1 MKNYKYILEGLDCAS
16 CAKKVEDKIA
26 STDGY
31 EDVTVNFST
40 LKLSFKTNKNNP
52 KKEIIEIVKALEPD
66 VNVVDMEESNKKK
79 DSKES
84 FHIARI
90 IIGIL
95 IYFLGTKLN
104 FNTNIQIVLIIVSII
119 ILLSRT
125 MKKAFM
131 QIRKGVLDENALIT
145 ISVIGACL
153 VNKVMEGVMVI
164 TLYEIGKILESKAI
178 SKTRKSI
185 SDLMNI
191 KPEYANL
198 KNGEEYQQVNPEEV
212 NVGDIILVKTGEK
225 IPLDGI
231 VLKGEAELDNSALTG
246 ESAFVKVKEKSKVLS
261 GAINVQGILEIKVEK
276 NYENS
281 TVSQILNLVENATD
295 KKAKTETF
303 VAKAAK
309 IYTPIVLGLA
319 LLVAIFMP
327 ILIKGSTYYDSIYK
341 ALIFLVISCP
351 CSIAISVPLSYFSG
365 IGKASKKGIL
375 IKGSDY
381 LDGIKD
387 IGQILFDKTGTITTG
402 KFKVSKIKTYNGK
415 YSENEILNYFAMG
428 ESFSN
433 HPLAKSILE
442 MVNDEIDTT
451 KVKDFEEISGKG
463 LKYTYNN
470 MKIKIGNAEFVDS
483 KEKID
488 EKGTILYLKIEDEIT
503 GGIVLTDEIKSDAKE
518 TIKQLKELGIK
529 TKMLTGDKKEV
540 ATRIAKEVNID
551 EVKSEMLPQDKYNE
565 LEKVLD
571 NNITEKKVAYVGDGI
586 NDSPVLARADIGIS
600 MGGIGSNSAI
610 EASDMVIMTD
620 ELKKIIEAIQISKK
634 TNRIIKENLIF
645 SIGVKILILLLSI
658 LGIADMWEAVF
669 ADVGTTLITIFNT
682 IRKQIEQ
689 YKS

>member
-470 MKIKIGNAEFVDS
+470 MEIKIGNAEFVDS

-518 TIKQLKELGIK
+518 TIKQLKALGIK

-551 EVKSEMLPQDKYNE
+551 EVNSEMLPQDKYNE

-571 NNITEKKVAYVGDGI
+571 NNITGKKVAYVGDGI

-610 EASDMVIMTD
+610 EASDMVVMTD
-620 ELKKIIEAIQISKK
+620 ELKKIIEAIEISKK

-682 IRKQIEQ
+682 IRILK
-689 YKS
+689 

>member
-52 KKEIIEIVKALEPD
+52 KKEIIEIVKTLEPD

-125 MKKAFM
+125 IKKAFM

-402 KFKVSKIKTYNGK
+402 KFKVSKIKTYDGK

-470 MKIKIGNAEFVDS
+470 MEIKIGNAEFVDS

-620 ELKKIIEAIQISKK
+620 ELKKIIEAIEISKK

-682 IRKQIEQ
+682 IRILK
-689 YKS
+689 

>member
-52 KKEIIEIVKALEPD
+52 KKEIVEIVKALEPD

-303 VAKAAK
+303 VAKAAR

-470 MKIKIGNAEFVDS
+470 MEIKIGNAEFVDS

-645 SIGVKILILLLSI
+645 SIGVKILILLLSL

-682 IRKQIEQ
+682 IRILK
-689 YKS
+689 

>member
-125 MKKAFM
+125 IKKAFM

-327 ILIKGSTYYDSIYK
+327 ILIKGSTYYE

-470 MKIKIGNAEFVDS
+470 MEIKIGNAEFVDS

-682 IRKQIEQ
+682 IRILK
-689 YKS
+689 

>member
-125 MKKAFM
+125 IKKAFM

-682 IRKQIEQ
+682 IRILK
-689 YKS
+689 

>member
-470 MKIKIGNAEFVDS
+470 MEIKIGNAEFVDS
-483 KEKID
+483 KEKIA
-488 EKGTILYLKIEDEIT
+488 EKGTIIYLKIEDEIT

-682 IRKQIEQ
+682 IRILK
-689 YKS
+689 

>member
-451 KVKDFEEISGKG
+451 NVKDFEEISGKG

-470 MKIKIGNAEFVDS
+470 MEIKIGNAEFVDS

-518 TIKQLKELGIK
+518 TIKQLKALGIK

-551 EVKSEMLPQDKYNE
+551 EVNSEMLPQDKYNE

-571 NNITEKKVAYVGDGI
+571 NNITGKKVAYVGDGI

-600 MGGIGSNSAI
+600 MGGIGSHSAI

-682 IRKQIEQ
+682 IRILK
-689 YKS
+689 

>member
-84 FHIARI
+84 FHIAKI

-125 MKKAFM
+125 IKKAFM

-470 MKIKIGNAEFVDS
+470 MEIKIGNAEFVDS

-620 ELKKIIEAIQISKK
+620 ELKKIIEAIEISKK

-682 IRKQIEQ
+682 IRILK
-689 YKS
+689 

>member
-303 VAKAAK
+303 VAKAAR

-470 MKIKIGNAEFVDS
+470 MEIKIGNAEFVDS

-645 SIGVKILILLLSI
+645 SIGVKILILLLSL

-682 IRKQIEQ
+682 IRILK
-689 YKS
+689 

>member
-645 SIGVKILILLLSI
+645 SIGVKILILLLNI

-682 IRKQIEQ
+682 IRILK
-689 YKS
+689 

>member
-153 VNKVMEGVMVI
+153 VNKVMEGVIVI

-682 IRKQIEQ
+682 IRILK
-689 YKS
+689 

>member
-31 EDVTVNFST
+31 KDVTVNFST

-52 KKEIIEIVKALEPD
+52 QKEIIEIVKALEPD

-198 KNGEEYQQVNPEEV
+198 KNGEEYKQVNPEEV

-402 KFKVSKIKTYNGK
+402 KFKVSQIKTFDEK
-415 YSENEILNYFAMG
+415 YSENEILNYFVMG

-442 MVNDEIDTT
+442 VANDEIDTT

-470 MKIKIGNAEFVDS
+470 MEIKIGNAEFVDS

-540 ATRIAKEVNID
+540 ANRIAKEVNID

-571 NNITEKKVAYVGDGI
+571 NNITGKKVAYVGDGI

-600 MGGIGSNSAI
+600 MGGIGSSSAI

-620 ELKKIIEAIQISKK
+620 ELKKIIEAIQISKR

-645 SIGVKILILLLSI
+645 SIGVKILILLLSL

-682 IRKQIEQ
+682 IRILK
-689 YKS
+689 

>member
-451 KVKDFEEISGKG
+451 NVKDFEEISGKG

-470 MKIKIGNAEFVDS
+470 MEIKIGNAEFVDS

-518 TIKQLKELGIK
+518 TIKQLKALGIK

-551 EVKSEMLPQDKYNE
+551 EVNSEMLPQDKYNE

-645 SIGVKILILLLSI
+645 SIGVKILILLLSL

-682 IRKQIEQ
+682 IRILK
-689 YKS
+689 

>member
-104 FNTNIQIVLIIVSII
+104 FNTNIQIILIIVSII

-198 KNGEEYQQVNPEEV
+198 KNGEEYKQVNPEEV

-387 IGQILFDKTGTITTG
+387 IEQILFDKTGTITTG
-402 KFKVSKIKTYNGK
+402 KFKVSKIKTYNEK

-470 MKIKIGNAEFVDS
+470 MEIKIGNAEFVDS

-571 NNITEKKVAYVGDGI
+571 NNITGKKVAYVGDGI

-600 MGGIGSNSAI
+600 MGGIGSSSAI

-645 SIGVKILILLLSI
+645 SIGVKILILLLSL

-682 IRKQIEQ
+682 IRILK
-689 YKS
+689 

>member
-470 MKIKIGNAEFVDS
+470 MEIKIGNAEFVDS

-620 ELKKIIEAIQISKK
+620 ELKKIIEAIEISKK

-682 IRKQIEQ
+682 IRILK
-689 YKS
+689 